1 MAASVVPALDLD
13 KPKLQK
19 LQRAHTLEQIEQRR
33 AELQEQRRRV
43 PLHFEELARLLRR
56 VDAEL
61 LQIFK
66 NQQTPV
72 PRAEQQLVQYKD
84 ALLRSRAQLVKH
96 LTQQGLYDKEAKR
109 STRLIDIEVQ
119 KQKYP
124 RKT

>member
-96 LTQQGLYDKEAKR
+96 LTQQGWYDKEAKR

>member
-1 MAASVVPALDLD
+1 MAVAVVPALDLD

-19 LQRAHTLEQIEQRR
+19 LQRAHILEQIDQRR

-72 PRAEQQLVQYKD
+72 PMAEQQLVQYKV
-84 ALLRSRAQLVKH
+84 ALLRSRAELVNH
-96 LTQQGLYDKEAKR
+96 LTQQGWCDKEAKR
-109 STRLIDIEVQ
+109 STQLIDIEVQ
-119 KQKYP
+119 KHKYP